1 MASKI
6 SEAKSLP
13 FHQLIG
19 APLIALIQGQTQAA
33 QATAEFIERIG
44 MRQTEGGSSVLRT
57 LSFGYSKPDE
67 TGEMRNYKL
76 QIPLL
81 ALVPIPALQIK
92 DSQID
97 FAVKINDMQMSSVQT
112 PLSTD
117 DDDPGGWLAKDQL
130 QFRTSFAESSSQTNS
145 NVQMNMKISIE
156 QAQTPVGVSELLR
169 LFERAVTDQEDDG
182 VDVVIDSD
190 TAAVVPPA
198 RDDTIEKESASSGKA
213 ISDNPASS
221 EDASDSPK
229 V

>member
-44 MRQTEGGSSVLRT
+44 MQQTEGGSSVLRT

-130 QFRTSFAESSSQTNS
+130 QFRTSFAEKSSSQTNS

-190 TAAVVPPA
+190 TAAG
-198 RDDTIEKESASSGKA
+198 DDTIESPNAPESSSTT
-213 ISDNPASS
+213 ASS
-221 EDASDSPK
+221 EKASSEYASDSSK